1 MASKKRK
8 VWGMFG
14 KVVAV
19 ENVPAA
25 VYYSVVQP
33 FIDVPRAGGVWPS
46 TPARTLVPTALSLS
60 ASGPPYPR

>member
-1 MASKKRK
+1 MAWKKRK

-25 VYYSVVQP
+25 VYITVQP
-33 FIDVPRAGGVWPS
+33 FIDVPRAGGVRPS
-46 TPARTLVPTALSLS
+46 TPARTLVPTVLSLS